1 MHVIHSGVNEAIELS
16 LHTSLA
22 AAARSENLMTFQVR
36 FVTLLKIPGI
46 FAAAAAAAV
55 AAINCFARDIVI
67 LTKPMTLCSTL
78 FAKSCCGVCTLTVA
92 IIILLSLLIQTV
104 LYMRV

>member
-16 LHTSLA
+16 LHTSLV

-46 FAAAAAAAV
+46 LAAAAAAAAV
-55 AAINCFARDIVI
+55 VVAINC
-67 LTKPMTLCSTL
+67 LQKML
-78 FAKSCCGVCTLTVA
+78 
-92 IIILLSLLIQTV
+92 
-104 LYMRV
+104 